1 MREEPA
7 APKSHVSQQMVPVF
21 LEAPRMTLG
30 DAEEDGD
37 WRSLGGRGRAGGR
50 EEGTANGARRHD
62 GFSDAMTAFLMP

>member
-50 EEGTANGARRHD
+50 ERKHMKMLVEFFRVD
-62 GFSDAMTAFLMP
+62 

>member
-1 MREEPA
+1 
-7 APKSHVSQQMVPVF
+7 
-21 LEAPRMTLG
+21 MTLG